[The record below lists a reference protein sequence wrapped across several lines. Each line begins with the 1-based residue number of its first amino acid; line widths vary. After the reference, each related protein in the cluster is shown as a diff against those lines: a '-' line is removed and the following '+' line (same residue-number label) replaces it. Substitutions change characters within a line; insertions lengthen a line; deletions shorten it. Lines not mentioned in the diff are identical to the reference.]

1 MLSSIFSSY
10 GDRSFEDKAPYNSSA
25 AFMLHPFVIDST
37 GNLVVSNIGSKANKV
52 IDFVNG
58 ISGDKVDKTTAKEG
72 TVSGKEVFLRRRI
85 LFMFNR

>member
-1 MLSSIFSSY
+1 
-10 GDRSFEDKAPYNSSA
+10 
-25 AFMLHPFVIDST
+25 MLHPFVIDST

-52 IDFVNG
+52 INFVNG

-72 TVSGKEVFLRRRI
+72 TVSGKEFFLRRRI

>member
-1 MLSSIFSSY
+1 M
-10 GDRSFEDKAPYNSSA
+10 
-25 AFMLHPFVIDST
+25 IDST

-52 IDFVNG
+52 INFVNG
-58 ISGDKVDKTTAKEG
+58 ISGDKVDKTTGGSSKEG